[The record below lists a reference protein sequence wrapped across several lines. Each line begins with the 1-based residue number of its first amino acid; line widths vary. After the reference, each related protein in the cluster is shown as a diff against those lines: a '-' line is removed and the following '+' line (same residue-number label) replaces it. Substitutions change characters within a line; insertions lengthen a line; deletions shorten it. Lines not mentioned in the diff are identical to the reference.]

1 MSLLRFDLDTQREL
15 HSSLP
20 RDSPTSFHLFY
31 LAFPTR
37 LPLLSLRIARDPRS
51 FHLVLGKPTVFRVSP
66 RFLLFSP
73 PSSPFFFRDAARIIE
88 LSRGTFT
95 RSLNRANDKRLFR
108 LYRWLTDRTIIS
120 VGARVQRVLRYRIF
134 DYD

>member
-37 LPLLSLRIARDPRS
+37 LPLLSLRIARDPP
-51 FHLVLGKPTVFRVSP
+51 LVSP
-66 RFLLFSP
+66 RAGKTDRVSRISPFPPFPP